1 MNSADILGVLVII
14 IFTAMGYFMG
24 TIRSLA
30 SMLGVIF
37 AFQVADGLYANQA
50 TANTYTMAFLGIFV
64 GATIIGMLIYG
75 KTRITLIES
84 MEGIFGCILGLV
96 TGWGFARFIF
106 SVALFYN
113 KDSDFA
119 RQIASG
125 AISMDIYLIT
135 PLAFMMDSTTSLRNP
150 HPFD

>member
-1 MNSADILGVLVII
+1 MNMADIVGIVVII
-14 IFTAMGYFMG
+14 VFTATGYFMG
-24 TIRSLA
+24 AIRSLA
-30 SMLGVIF
+30 SMLGVVF
-37 AFQVADGLYANQA
+37 AFQVADSLYAKQA
-50 TANTYTMAFLGIFV
+50 PANTYEMAFLGIFILATV
-64 GATIIGMLIYG
+64 IGALVYG

-84 MEGIFGCILGLV
+84 LEGIFGGILGLV
-96 TGWGFARFIF
+96 TGWGIARFIF
-106 SVALFYN
+106 SVTLFYN
-113 KDSDFA
+113 KDSEFA